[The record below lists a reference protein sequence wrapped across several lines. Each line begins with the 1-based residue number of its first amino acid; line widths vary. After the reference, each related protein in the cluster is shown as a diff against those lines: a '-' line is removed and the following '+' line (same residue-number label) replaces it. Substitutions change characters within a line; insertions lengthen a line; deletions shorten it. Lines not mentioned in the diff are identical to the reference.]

1 MHLET
6 IDAAARF
13 EVSSNEFAS
22 LASGLSTDR
31 HHGELPSIHLELC
44 LDRAS
49 RKRIEM
55 HLHPQRYPILF
66 QLGFPENKG
75 SSRCSTSNSILG
87 SSWAGLSARRWIH
100 VRYGRN
106 RDQKTPAVFWCTELR
121 YYPSFLN
128 MQVCKFQRDLRQ
140 HWSENLRIYRLRT
153 KMHSHRH
160 VLLCICPRSLQ
171 GYHMISPKD
180 NCHVFT
186 AALGAQMD
194 LKEHLTV
201 ERNRFEQ
208 IFCRPCKDIA
218 QRNMINMSCCS
229 STSKAST
236 FTSPG
241 AISCSWTMKRRAS

>member
-1 MHLET
+1 MQREKTSRCVKVIMHLET

-87 SSWAGLSARRWIH
+87 SSWAGLSESSGPSWLSGHWISGESTLKH
-100 VRYGRN
+100 SS
-106 RDQKTPAVFWCTELR
+106 LR
-121 YYPSFLN
+121 SCGLHGDESMCAMDVIVTKKHLLFSGALN
-128 MQVCKFQRDLRQ
+128 
-140 HWSENLRIYRLRT
+140 
-153 KMHSHRH
+153 
-160 VLLCICPRSLQ
+160 
-171 GYHMISPKD
+171 
-180 NCHVFT
+180 
-186 AALGAQMD
+186 
-194 LKEHLTV
+194 
-201 ERNRFEQ
+201 
-208 IFCRPCKDIA
+208 
-218 QRNMINMSCCS
+218 
-229 STSKAST
+229 
-236 FTSPG
+236 
-241 AISCSWTMKRRAS
+241 